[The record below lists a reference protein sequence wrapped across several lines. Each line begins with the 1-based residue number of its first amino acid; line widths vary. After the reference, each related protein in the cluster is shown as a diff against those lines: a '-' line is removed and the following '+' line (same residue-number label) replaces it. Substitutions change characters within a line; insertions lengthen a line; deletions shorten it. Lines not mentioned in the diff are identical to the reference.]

1 MSAAKILIVE
11 DEGLTAMELQRK
23 LKMAG
28 YDVPTFAFSG
38 KEAIKKAEEIKPD
51 LVLMDIF
58 LKGHIDGIDAAGEI
72 KKKLNVPIIYL
83 TAHGDPKT
91 KERAKITEPFAY
103 LLKPFDVEILR
114 QNIDQALYEQ
124 KVGRFGNNQVLEK
137 DTSNYDGGVF
147 VTDNNG
153 IIQFTNHQ
161 SHLIT
166 EIDQKQALGKNIT
179 EVFKIKQIT
188 DLDVEVSNKN
198 LLNPVSYFKEK
209 TKSTVSEKS
218 EELSGMAWL
227 ETNSGY
233 LKAIKYTLC
242 PLKDKDN
249 SFNGLSIFFN
259 DINLLKEL
267 DITLDSIEN
276 VCDQFPQET
285 AIFNE
290 NGDLIQANKLFLD
303 FFKVDNLKELNLNL
317 FDNLGFH
324 KEAANNIN
332 DYHDFNYES
341 LFNDSNINLN
351 PNFSSK
357 IKNGLYLKLNCNKI
371 PSNSGNS
378 GYLVHLTEID
388 KLSFNGKSTHENR
401 IEMFNST
408 SKLNSP
414 SKNTEVEKMAL
425 EIEKFKIN
433 EQNLM
438 KEHDLVL
445 ENLNKTIKSLEND
458 KVELVSRLEE
468 YKNYSDE
475 LKGKLDL
482 ELKLNESLMDMKKEV
497 DQADKYGK
505 ETSEKESILEL
516 KESLKKYER
525 QYKTLFEENKSL
537 RENKSKL
544 KKQANKIKKEYL
556 VMEKEFKDQLKSYK
570 AQIDTLKNVN
580 NSLRNDLPCSGKKA
594 FSLKEE
600 SEKRIVQLEN
610 EKNQEIEKQNILK
623 KQIKDIQN

>member
-72 KKKLNVPIIYL
+72 KKKLNIPIIYL

-91 KERAKITEPFAY
+91 KERAKSTEPFAY

-124 KVGRFGNNQVLEK
+124 KVGRLSNQALEK
-137 DTSNYDGGVF
+137 DISNYDGGVF
-147 VTDNNG
+147 VTDNEG

-161 SHLIT
+161 SSLIT
-166 EIDQKQALGKNIT
+166 ETDQKQALGKNIT
-179 EVFKIKQIT
+179 QIFKIKQINN
-188 DLDVEVSNKN
+188 LEGEFSNKN
-198 LLNPVSYFKEK
+198 LLDPVSYFKEK
-209 TKSTVSEKS
+209 TKSISSEL

-233 LKAIKYTLC
+233 LKAIKYTLHS
-242 PLKDKDN
+242 LKDKNN

-276 VCDQFPQET
+276 VCEQFPQET

-290 NGDLIQANKLFLD
+290 YGDLIQANELFLK
-303 FFKVDNLKELNLNL
+303 FFKAGGLKEFNLNL
-317 FDNLGFH
+317 FDNLGFN
-324 KEAANNIN
+324 KEAANKIDNYN
-332 DYHDFNYES
+332 DFKCES
-341 LFNDSNINLN
+341 LFNDSNINLS
-351 PNFSSK
+351 PDFTSK
-357 IKNGLYLKLNCNKI
+357 IQNGLYLKLNCNKI

-378 GYLVHLTEID
+378 GYLVHITEID
-388 KLSFNGKSTHENR
+388 KLSFNGKAAHENR
-401 IEMFNST
+401 LKKLTST
-408 SKLNSP
+408 SKS
-414 SKNTEVEKMAL
+414 TEIEKMAL
-425 EIEKFKIN
+425 EIEEFKIK
-433 EQNLM
+433 EQNLI
-438 KEHDLVL
+438 KENKLVL
-445 ENLNKTIKSLEND
+445 ETLNKTIKSLEND

-482 ELKLNESLMDMKKEV
+482 ETKLNESLMDMKEEV
-497 DQADKYGK
+497 DQTDKSSK
-505 ETSEKESILEL
+505 EISEKQSILEL

-570 AQIDTLKNVN
+570 SQIDKLKNVN
-580 NSLRNDLPCSGKKA
+580 NSLRNDYLALEKKA
-594 FSLKEE
+594 FALKEE
-600 SEKRIVQLEN
+600 SEKRIEELEN
-610 EKNQEIEKQNILK
+610 EKNQEIGRQDILK
-623 KQIKDIQN
+623 KQIKDIKND